1 MWTKEITDGRPPRSE
16 RMTGLAQEQVADLV
30 TEVSARV
37 GVWQP
42 PVGHPRAMGLYRA
55 VVLTLFLLRHNNS
68 QDVAGE
74 LFGCSQAT
82 ISRLFTRLYPLL
94 GAVNAD
100 LVAQVKADAADAPL
114 LVDGFIAPTGER
126 PDAEANMFSD
136 KHHECGFNVQV
147 VSDTAGRLVDVGD
160 PVPGARHNA
169 YAFDASGIAHRWAA
183 HMAEDGPGLFG
194 RQGIPG
200 HRPAHP
206 LQEATWPATDRCS
219 TRLQPGAQQCAIRR
233 RASHRPPDPMED
245 LGHRVA
251 RAAVRV
257 PRPATHRHRAGD
269 LPRTRIGLLNNAPGT
284 CHRVRGGSAF
294 HKCLQV
300 V

>member
-1 MWTKEITDGRPPRSE
+1 VWTKEITDGRPPRGE

-37 GVWQP
+37 GVWQR
-42 PVGHPRAMGLYRA
+42 PVGRPRAMGLYRA

-100 LVAQVKADAADAPL
+100 LVNQVKAAAADAPL

-126 PDAEANMFSD
+126 PSAEVNMFSD

-147 VSDTAGRLVDVGD
+147 VADTAGRLVDVGD
-160 PVPGARHNA
+160 PVPGARHDA
-169 YAFDASGIAHRWAA
+169 YAFDASGIAQRWAA
-183 HMAEDGPGLFG
+183 HMAPHGPGLLGDKGYQGTGPLTPYKKPPGGELTDVQRECNRAHSSVRSAAERAIAHLTRWRILDTGWRG
-194 RQGIPG
+194 R
-200 HRPAHP
+200 
-206 LQEATWPATDRCS
+206 LSEF
-219 TRLQPGAQQCAIRR
+219 
-233 RASHRPPDPMED
+233 PD
-245 LGHRVA
+245 L
-251 RAAVRV
+251 
-257 PRPATHRHRAGD
+257 
-269 LPRTRIGLLNNAPGT
+269 LRTVTALEIY
-284 CHRVRGGSAF
+284 RVRG
-294 HKCLQV
+294 
-300 V
+300 

>member
-1 MWTKEITDGRPPRSE
+1 
-16 RMTGLAQEQVADLV
+16 MTGLTQEQVDDLV
-30 TEVSARV
+30 TGVSARV
-37 GVWQP
+37 GVWQRP
-42 PVGHPRAMGLYRA
+42 LGRPRAMSLYRA

-100 LVAQVKADAADAPL
+100 LVAQVKAEAADAPL

-160 PVPGARHNA
+160 PVPGARHDA
-169 YAFDASGIAHRWAA
+169 YAFDASGIAQRWAA
-183 HMAEDGPGLFG
+183 HMAEDGPGLLG
-194 RQGIPG
+194 DKGYQGTGPHTPYKKPPG
-200 HRPAHP
+200 GQLTDVQRDCNRAHSSVRSAV
-206 LQEATWPATDRCS
+206 ER
-219 TRLQPGAQQCAIRR
+219 AI
-233 RASHRPPDPMED
+233 AHLTPSP
-245 LGHRVA
+245 
-251 RAAVRV
+251 
-257 PRPATHRHRAGD
+257 T
-269 LPRTRIGLLNNAPGT
+269 
-284 CHRVRGGSAF
+284 
-294 HKCLQV
+294 
-300 V
+300 